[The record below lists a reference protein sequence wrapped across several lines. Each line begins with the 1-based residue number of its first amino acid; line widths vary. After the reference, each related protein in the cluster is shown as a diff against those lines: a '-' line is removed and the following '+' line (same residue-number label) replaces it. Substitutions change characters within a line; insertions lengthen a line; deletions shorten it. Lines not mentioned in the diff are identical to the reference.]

1 MSFDLLFLQP
11 TILRER
17 PRLRG
22 TLNATVGVPYCV
34 FALYHCPGALKSY
47 NCACPAFISPGSGS
61 TCISNHWKI
70 AAQNFQSLE
79 KARRKVPT
87 IGKNGVR
94 ISKRWKKWRRKFQP
108 LEKSAAK
115 LPTIGNLI
123 TVRSVV
129 LRPSITFLI
138 F

>member
-47 NCACPAFISPGSGS
+47 NCACPVFISPGSGS
-61 TCISNHWKI
+61 TCISNPLCAGGALENRGATLPIIGKSASKSSNHWKKRG
-70 AAQNFQSLE
+70 QNFQALV
-79 KARRKVPT
+79 RRRR
-87 IGKNGVR
+87 IGK
-94 ISKRWKKWRRKFQP
+94 ISGKTSNHWKSQN
-108 LEKSAAK
+108 S
-115 LPTIGNLI
+115 T
-123 TVRSVV
+123 
-129 LRPSITFLI
+129 
-138 F
+138 